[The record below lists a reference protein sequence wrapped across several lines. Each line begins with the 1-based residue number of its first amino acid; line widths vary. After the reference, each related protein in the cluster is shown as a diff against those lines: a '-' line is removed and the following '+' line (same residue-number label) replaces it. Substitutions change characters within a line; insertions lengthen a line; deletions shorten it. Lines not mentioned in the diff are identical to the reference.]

1 MYIFEKCLPLSY
13 KRIMKS
19 FQRNPRR
26 EYTAPEVEEVEIV
39 TRWTNLATGTEVPAQ
54 INDYDDNAIFD

>member
-1 MYIFEKCLPLSY
+1 
-13 KRIMKS
+13 MKS

-26 EYTAPEVEEVEIV
+26 EYAAPEVDELVMI

-54 INDYDDNAIFD
+54 IDDYDDNPIFD